1 MQLLVPLCRQ
11 TEKWMRFVARTISLI
26 LLVIAVIAGLV
37 DAIQSVAAN
46 RPVLTPL
53 LDAWSA
59 TSPDTLALLGGVFEE
74 HLPGWVWDPGAL
86 WVLAQPAFAV
96 FLALAF
102 LFYILGYR
110 RAKPAGRF
118 AA

>member
-1 MQLLVPLCRQ
+1 
-11 TEKWMRFVARTISLI
+11 MRFIARVVSLI

-37 DAIQSVAAN
+37 DAIQSVAAR

-53 LDAWSA
+53 LDAWTQ
-59 TSPDTLALLGGVFEE
+59 TSPDTLVLFADVFAAYLPSWIWDAGV
-74 HLPGWVWDPGAL
+74 L

-96 FLALAF
+96 FLALSL
-102 LFYILGYR
+102 LFYIAGYR

>member
-1 MQLLVPLCRQ
+1 
-11 TEKWMRFVARTISLI
+11 MRFIARTISLI

-53 LDAWSA
+53 LDAWST
-59 TSPDTLALLGGVFEE
+59 TSPDTLALLAGLFEE

-96 FLALAF
+96 FLALAL
-102 LFYILGYR
+102 LFYLLGYR